1 MSEPVE
7 SCTSSGPGA
16 DPDSSQSSVRCGD
29 DDDTAN
35 METVALDTTDIYQE
49 LVQADEA
56 GHDMSISL
64 DSDPG
69 KEADLKRYFAHTPT
83 DAAPCSFFDSLS
95 VSTSPMM
102 KSVSEASMVQ
112 AASSVQDAIPEAL
125 AQSRPLEESG
135 LFFSVGET
143 PGEEATAVI
152 AQEALEGTVEFHSA
166 PVLEEVESIQ
176 ASSEPP
182 ADTRAASSADEG
194 PSLSKFFSSDC
205 SGGDQEGK
213 AFFDVLAAEI
223 AGGDKSRRS
232 SGSASPLSMVQES
245 CLIADAPPTDDG
257 DLCAYDNWLPSAAT
271 REFLARLATSEPG
284 TVFPDREHL
293 TMPGIIVE
301 EPQGDPV
308 RALLQEHIAEEMVH
322 RRTLTADDVPQNE
335 EGLRQLLGAQC
346 HNAAINLTTRLL
358 TSVGQGPGAGGHP
371 SRHSP
376 HSLQLW
382 YTRLALFVKLRKFAL
397 AEVEAEAFGDL
408 DRPDLYYEFYPDSYP
423 GKRGSM
429 VPFAFRLLLAELP
442 QFQGNHST
450 ALNALYKLL
459 NIVHHIL
466 ANLTNGVTEGGSLL
480 DMSEHVRQASMK
492 LWEDRECRVYFA
504 ILNCVLS
511 QKDFVVAIKVARIL
525 LEKNSGRKAQLYSA
539 IGRIYLQLG
548 DVDMAQ
554 SHFHKAELLYYNMGL
569 EGRLEVLIN
578 KGMMALAQNSYSDA
592 YHFYE
597 EASKLQPKNPLFVNN
612 MAVCLLYLGRLGD
625 SVSLLEATVRTDPS
639 LCLHEGFLFNVCTL
653 YELQSSEAGTRKR
666 AMLRLVGRHA
676 GDGFNAASLKM
687 QPAKT

>member
-1 MSEPVE
+1 MSEPVD

-16 DPDSSQSSVRCGD
+16 DPDSSQSSVRRGD

-64 DSDPG
+64 VATDYSFRDPNRSEV
-69 KEADLKRYFAHTPT
+69 KLINFAFGSIGWRASTGLPLAAALVKFPRPLTPWRCVSIS
-83 DAAPCSFFDSLS
+83 APL
-95 VSTSPMM
+95 TR
-102 KSVSEASMVQ
+102 
-112 AASSVQDAIPEAL
+112 SVQ
-125 AQSRPLEESG
+125 
-135 LFFSVGET
+135 
-143 PGEEATAVI
+143 
-152 AQEALEGTVEFHSA
+152 GTVEFHSA

-182 ADTRAASSADEG
+182 ADARAASSADEG
-194 PSLSKFFSSDC
+194 PSLSKFFSSDR

-308 RALLQEHIAEEMVH
+308 RALLQEHMAEEMVH

-358 TSVGQGPGAGGHP
+358 TSVGQGLGAGGHP

-459 NIVHHIL
+459 NVVHH
-466 ANLTNGVTEGGSLL
+466 
-480 DMSEHVRQASMK
+480 
-492 LWEDRECRVYFA
+492 
-504 ILNCVLS
+504 
-511 QKDFVVAIKVARIL
+511 DFVVAIKVARIL

-539 IGRIYLQLG
+539 IGRIYLQ
-548 DVDMAQ
+548 
-554 SHFHKAELLYYNMGL
+554 
-569 EGRLEVLIN
+569 
-578 KGMMALAQNSYSDA
+578 
-592 YHFYE
+592 
-597 EASKLQPKNPLFVNN
+597 ASV
-612 MAVCLLYLGRLGD
+612 
-625 SVSLLEATVRTDPS
+625 
-639 LCLHEGFLFNVCTL
+639 
-653 YELQSSEAGTRKR
+653 
-666 AMLRLVGRHA
+666 
-676 GDGFNAASLKM
+676 
-687 QPAKT
+687 

>member
-245 CLIADAPPTDDG
+245 CLIADVPPTDDG

-301 EPQGDPV
+301 EPQETYGD
-308 RALLQEHIAEEMVH
+308 
-322 RRTLTADDVPQNE
+322 
-335 EGLRQLLGAQC
+335 
-346 HNAAINLTTRLL
+346 
-358 TSVGQGPGAGGHP
+358 
-371 SRHSP
+371 
-376 HSLQLW
+376 
-382 YTRLALFVKLRKFAL
+382 LALFFYDRYGGNLVAVLWKPHAFQPLPFKVSQIGGRTL
-397 AEVEAEAFGDL
+397 NAEGKMVPNVEAVLEDFSTL
-408 DRPDLYYEFYPDSYP
+408 
-423 GKRGSM
+423 GKG
-429 VPFAFRLLLAELP
+429 L
-442 QFQGNHST
+442 
-450 ALNALYKLL
+450 
-459 NIVHHIL
+459 
-466 ANLTNGVTEGGSLL
+466 VTSVET
-480 DMSEHVRQASMK
+480 RT
-492 LWEDRECRVYFA
+492 
-504 ILNCVLS
+504 
-511 QKDFVVAIKVARIL
+511 
-525 LEKNSGRKAQLYSA
+525 
-539 IGRIYLQLG
+539 
-548 DVDMAQ
+548 
-554 SHFHKAELLYYNMGL
+554 
-569 EGRLEVLIN
+569 
-578 KGMMALAQNSYSDA
+578 
-592 YHFYE
+592 
-597 EASKLQPKNPLFVNN
+597 SKW
-612 MAVCLLYLGRLGD
+612 
-625 SVSLLEATVRTDPS
+625 TV
-639 LCLHEGFLFNVCTL
+639 
-653 YELQSSEAGTRKR
+653 
-666 AMLRLVGRHA
+666 
-676 GDGFNAASLKM
+676 
-687 QPAKT
+687 